1 MPSNAFSKIAPR
13 LSVLPVNEWVYD
25 TLCQLILHGEFV
37 PGVTLTLRGIAES
50 LDVSPMPV
58 RESVTRLIAEG
69 ALEVSNKRR
78 ITVSQMTQKKF
89 DELALARLSLEP
101 ALSALALPL
110 IDAER
115 LKLLVDV
122 DSKLDVAISTGNIE
136 NYIKYNCQFHFGIYE
151 ASPSPVL
158 LPIIKSLW
166 LRFSP
171 FYRIVA
177 GRAGT
182 QTLDDYHESAI
193 DAIKAKDPDALAK
206 AIHKDIQEGMEMLND
221 SIGKQ

>member
-1 MPSNAFSKIAPR
+1 M
-13 LSVLPVNEWVYD
+13 
-25 TLCQLILHGEFV
+25 CQLILHSEFV
-37 PGVTLTLRGIAES
+37 PGITLTLRGIAAS
-50 LDVSPMPV
+50 LDVSPMTV

-69 ALEVSNKRR
+69 ALEVSKKRR

-89 DELALARLSLEP
+89 DELVLARLSLEP
-101 ALSALALPL
+101 ELSALALPF
-110 IDAER
+110 IGAER
-115 LKLLVDV
+115 LKLLIDV

-136 NYIKYNCQFHFGIYE
+136 NYTKYNRQFHFGIYE

-171 FYRIVA
+171 YYRIVA

-193 DAIKAKDPDALAK
+193 DAIKAKDPVALAK
-206 AIHKDIQEGMEMLND
+206 AIHQDIEEGMAMLNE